1 VRGDRALATVRLEES
16 AGHWRRLAGEVSMP
30 RDHLASLVD
39 LGRPPVTGVVDPER
53 ELERV
58 AAELRELQAVP
69 T

>member
-1 VRGDRALATVRLEES
+1 
-16 AGHWRRLAGEVSMP
+16 
-30 RDHLASLVD
+30 VD